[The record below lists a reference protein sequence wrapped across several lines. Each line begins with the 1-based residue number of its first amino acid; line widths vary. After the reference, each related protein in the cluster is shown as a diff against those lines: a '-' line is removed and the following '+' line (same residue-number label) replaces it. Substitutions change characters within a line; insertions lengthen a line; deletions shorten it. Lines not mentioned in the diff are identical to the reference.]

1 MAEIRIFISSVQ
13 SEFAAERRALY
24 RYICED
30 ALLGKFF
37 EPFLFEN
44 LPAQDQ
50 SAERAYLTE
59 AAQCTIYLGIM
70 GEKYGF
76 EDKNGVSPTEHEYDT
91 ATQNHAYRLVYIKDC
106 ESRHKKEQLLID
118 KVEKDVIRHSF
129 RDYDDLRT
137 AVYASLIRYLEEK
150 EVVRRYPFDMTP
162 HPTATIG
169 QLDNKKI
176 QTFVERAWRKRKIQ
190 LPIDKGIE
198 AVLSAIHVL
207 TDDGRLTNAAL
218 LLFAKDPQGFFRPSE
233 IKCAQFYGTKVE
245 KPIKNYQVYEGD
257 VFELVD
263 QAVGFVMS
271 RVDAKVGTRDKH
283 TDVDIDYELPE
294 SAVTEAIV
302 NAVAHRDYTS
312 NQSVQVMLF
321 RDRLEIWNP
330 GHLPYGLT
338 PAKLRELHS
347 SDPVNPVL
355 AYPMFLTGHIDHL
368 GTGTTDIIESCV
380 AKGLKSPEF
389 IQTEEFRTIIWRK
402 DYTEIDSVNMTDNN
416 NLNDSE
422 IDANCDSVSAI
433 KTDSVKVLQSDRVKP
448 TNNVVKVRNRILIKK
463 ILIANPYVTLKELS
477 QMIGI
482 TERNVSG
489 HIQRLKEKDGL
500 RRVGSD
506 KCGHWE
512 FD

>member
-13 SEFAAERRALY
+13 SEFASERRALC
-24 RYICED
+24 RYISED

-37 EPFLFEN
+37 VPFLFEN

-50 SAERAYLTE
+50 SAEKAYLTE
-59 AAQCTIYLGIM
+59 AAQCTIYLGLL

-76 EDKNGVSPTEHEYDT
+76 EDQNGVSPTEHEYDV
-91 ATQNHAYRLVYIKDC
+91 ATQSHAYRLVYIKEC
-106 ESRHKKEQLLID
+106 KTRHEKEQQLIN

-129 RDYDDLRT
+129 RDYEDLRT

-150 EVVRRYPFDMTP
+150 EIVRRFPFDMSP
-162 HPTATIG
+162 HPTATIS
-169 QLDNKKI
+169 QLDETKI
-176 QTFVERAWRKRKIQ
+176 RTFVERAWKKRKIQ

-218 LLFAKDPQGFFRPSE
+218 LLFAKDPQGYFRPSE
-233 IKCAQFYGTKVE
+233 VKCAQFYGIKVE
-245 KPIKNYQVYEGD
+245 KPIKNYQVYNGD

-271 RVDAKVGTRDKH
+271 RVDARVGTRDKQI
-283 TDVDIDYELPE
+283 DVDIEYELPE

-368 GTGTTDIIESCV
+368 GTGTTDIIEACV
-380 AKGLKSPEF
+380 AQGLKAPEF

-402 DYTEIDSVNMTDNN
+402 SSIEIDSVNADDDKVEK
-416 NLNDSE
+416 DSE
-422 IDANCDSVSAI
+422 LVAIVDSVNTTKIDSVNAR
-433 KTDSVKVLQSDRVKP
+433 TSDSVKSASKVVRVK
-448 TNNVVKVRNRILIKK
+448 NRIIIKK
-463 ILIANPYVTLKELS
+463 ILMANPYVTIRELAK
-477 QMIGI
+477 MVGI
-482 TERNVSG
+482 TERNINT
-489 HIQRLKEKDGL
+489 HIQKLKEKDGL

-512 FD
+512 FE